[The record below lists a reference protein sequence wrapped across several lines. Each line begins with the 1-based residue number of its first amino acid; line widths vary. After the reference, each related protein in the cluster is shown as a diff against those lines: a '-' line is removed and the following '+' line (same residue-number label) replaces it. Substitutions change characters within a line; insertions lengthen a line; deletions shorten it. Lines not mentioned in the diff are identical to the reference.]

1 MFGIGGPELI
11 VILVLALLFIGPD
24 KLPEV
29 VKTVGTSLRDLRRAA
44 NVAEAQLKESVDEL
58 ARETNLKATL
68 DAALTEPSHTPVER
82 PVADGETVAVIE
94 KRTPPREQATPA
106 ASTVP
111 AESALPAESAVPA
124 ASAAAPVST
133 PAPSAADL
141 PLDQRF
147 TPVPGA
153 VARTSF
159 RNEPAPE
166 SAAAVVEPVAESAAA
181 PATPSPEGESA
192 A

>member
-1 MFGIGGPELI
+1 VFGIGGPELI

-29 VKTVGTSLRDLRRAA
+29 AKTVGSSLRDLRRAA
-44 NVAEAQLKESVDEL
+44 HVAEAQLKESVDEL

-68 DAALTEPSHTPVER
+68 DAALTEPSPAPGER
-82 PVADGETVAVIE
+82 PAADGETVAVIE
-94 KRTPPREQATPA
+94 KRTSPREDATPA
-106 ASTVP
+106 PSP
-111 AESALPAESAVPA
+111 APATSALPATSPTP
-124 ASAAAPVST
+124 PVST
-133 PAPSAADL
+133 PAPSAAHL

-159 RNEPAPE
+159 RNEPAPA
-166 SAAAVVEPVAESAAA
+166 SAAAVDEPVAESAAA